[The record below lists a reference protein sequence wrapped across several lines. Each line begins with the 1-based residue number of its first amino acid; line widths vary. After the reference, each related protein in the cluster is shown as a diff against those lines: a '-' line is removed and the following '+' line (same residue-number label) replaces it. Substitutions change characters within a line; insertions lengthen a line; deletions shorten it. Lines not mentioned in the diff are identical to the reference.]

1 MSILLDGLMILLLG
15 LSMVAGWRRGFLKVL
30 GGLLALAAA
39 TVATALLGEPLTL
52 LVVSK
57 TTVDPAMVQLLCSA
71 GLFAVVY
78 TLTALLLRWLDFIA
92 KIPIIKQL
100 NTLLGLVVG
109 ILSGVLWVL
118 VAVCVLQML
127 VHLEWLPFLTQ
138 SVLDETTLISWVIS
152 QLPTV
157 RFVNPV
163 VITR

>member
-1 MSILLDGLMILLLG
+1 M
-15 LSMVAGWRRGFLKVL
+15 
-30 GGLLALAAA
+30 
-39 TVATALLGEPLTL
+39 TVAVERLLQISLTGGALIL
-52 LVVSK
+52 
-57 TTVDPAMVQLLCSA
+57 
-71 GLFAVVY
+71 AV
-78 TLTALLLRWLDFIA
+78 LLLRLAARRAPRWITMA
-92 KIPIIKQL
+92 
-100 NTLLGLVVG
+100 
-109 ILSGVLWVL
+109 LWVL